1 MKIQDDQKQGQVIPF
16 IQNGEYFFKR
26 GVTAYQKKE
35 LTRAVKYLRRAI
47 ELNPDQG
54 VFRCQLAAIY
64 ADMAEYEKS
73 NELLL
78 YVLDKLDET
87 LYECYFFLANNYAY
101 QGLFDRAKDTARL
114 YLRFAPEGD
123 FSADA
128 EDLLELLKFEDEEAE
143 QEEEFSKT
151 GDELIITYE
160 KAVRMIE
167 EERYYEA
174 ETLLENIITDYPSY
188 WPAQSQLARVLHL
201 KGQTEEAL
209 AYIKEL
215 LEENSY
221 LPAVCQLAILYKE
234 MGREKKAAET
244 AEMLKRTVPMDKD
257 HLQRIA
263 STLCRLREY
272 EDAYYFFRMLAQR
285 FSPED
290 ENFYFQYGVASYQ
303 TNRYNQAEKWWKQAE
318 IRNHQGASILLEK
331 MQHGLLTAS
340 DVHHESYQYHQM

>member
-1 MKIQDDQKQGQVIPF
+1 MKTQNEQKQGQVIPF

-35 LTRAVKYLRRAI
+35 LTRAVKYLRRAV
-47 ELNPDQG
+47 ELNPEQG
-54 VFRCQLAAIY
+54 VFHCQLAAIY

-78 YVLDKLDET
+78 YVLDELDESM
-87 LYECYFFLANNYAY
+87 YECYFFLANNYAY
-101 QGLFDRAKDTARL
+101 QGLFDRARETAKL
-114 YLRFAPEGD
+114 YLRFVPEGD
-123 FSADA
+123 FAADT
-128 EDLLELLKFEDEEAE
+128 EDLLQLLKLEDV
-143 QEEEFSKT
+143 EEEPEDDFTKT

-174 ETLLENIITDYPSY
+174 ETLLENIITDYPAY

-209 AYIKEL
+209 AYTKDLLKE
-215 LEENSY
+215 NAY
-221 LPAVCQLAILYKE
+221 LPAVCQLAVLYKE
-234 MGREKKAAET
+234 MGREKEASEI
-244 AEMLKRTVPMDKD
+244 AEMLKRTVPLDKD

-272 EDAYYFFRMLAQR
+272 DEAYYFFRMLAQR
-285 FSPED
+285 FGSED
-290 ENFYFQYGVASYQ
+290 ENFFFQYGVAAYQ
-303 TNRYNQAEKWWKQAE
+303 TKRYNQAEKWWRQAQ
-318 IRNHQGASILLEK
+318 IRNHHGASVLLEK

-340 DVHHESYQYHQM
+340 DVNHESYQHHQL